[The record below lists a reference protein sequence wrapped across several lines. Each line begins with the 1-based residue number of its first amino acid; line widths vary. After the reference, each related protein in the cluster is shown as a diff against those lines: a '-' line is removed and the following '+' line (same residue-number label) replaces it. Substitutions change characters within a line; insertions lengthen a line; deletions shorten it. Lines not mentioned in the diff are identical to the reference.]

1 MGALRAQPLAARL
14 ELKPKDPVTPLIL
27 ALCGSADIGGL
38 RGNHV
43 EKGLRGIWQNVFLP
57 DEFKLLWLLTSM
69 TSSLPAVLQ
78 ILPTAGQILQTP
90 PTSTTQSLL
99 ANISDVNTSR
109 RTTSSCR
116 RRRIHLFMFDKAR
129 ALPSLALKT
138 LGGLF
143 LSPRWRVIVR
153 TICSCGFRGA
163 VRSDLRVTRVPQAQ
177 YFGNDGT
184 IKGKE
189 QRTGCAVQKNHG
201 S

>member
-38 RGNHV
+38 RENHV

-90 PTSTTQSLL
+90 LTSTTQSLL

-116 RRRIHLFMFDKAR
+116 RRRIHLLMFDKQAR
-129 ALPSLALKT
+129 SLPSLIALKT

-143 LSPRWRVIVR
+143 LSPRCGRVIVR

-163 VRSDLRVTRVPQAQ
+163 VRSDLRVMCVPQAQ
-177 YFGNDGT
+177 YFGLY
-184 IKGKE
+184 
-189 QRTGCAVQKNHG
+189 
-201 S
+201 